1 MSTEIYFGGGGY
13 TIGHSVFNVTATTTA
28 SYNSYALGLN
38 EWYVVGDSINCY
50 KGENYTIKLKLSGC
64 SDGEFTCSDGECI
77 SMEQRC
83 DQLPDCE
90 DESDERG

>member
-1 MSTEIYFGGGGY
+1 MSTEIYHAGGGY
-13 TIGHSVFNVTATTTA
+13 KIAHSVFNVTATTTA

-64 SDGEFTCSDGECI
+64 SDGQFTCSDGQCI
-77 SMEQRC
+77 PMK
-83 DQLPDCE
+83 
-90 DESDERG
+90 ER